1 MNVLVIGCG
10 KVGYFLARTL
20 REHGHHPTL
29 IEADRERAK
38 RSANELDMVVYCGDG
53 TSIDMLE
60 TAGCADTDALIAV
73 TGSDQNNL
81 VACQLAKR
89 LFRVKRTVARVN
101 NPKNTQVLKRL
112 GVDIALSST
121 DVLARLIERE
131 VDSAVIRQIVPLN
144 QGEASINEIDLPD
157 NYPLDG
163 VRLQDLS
170 LPEESI
176 LVSITRGDKMI
187 IPRGK
192 TQLHSGDRIILLCH
206 NRELHQL
213 RRVLKI

>member
-73 TGSDQNNL
+73 TGSDQDNL

-89 LFRVKRTVARVN
+89 LFHVKRTVARVN

-213 RRVLKI
+213 RHVLKI

>member
-10 KVGYFLARTL
+10 KVGDFLARTL

-89 LFRVKRTVARVN
+89 LFHVKRTVARVN

>member
-81 VACQLAKR
+81 VA
-89 LFRVKRTVARVN
+89 
-101 NPKNTQVLKRL
+101 
-112 GVDIALSST
+112 
-121 DVLARLIERE
+121 
-131 VDSAVIRQIVPLN
+131 
-144 QGEASINEIDLPD
+144 
-157 NYPLDG
+157 
-163 VRLQDLS
+163 
-170 LPEESI
+170 
-176 LVSITRGDKMI
+176 
-187 IPRGK
+187 
-192 TQLHSGDRIILLCH
+192 
-206 NRELHQL
+206 
-213 RRVLKI
+213 

>member
-1 MNVLVIGCG
+1 MNVIVVGAG
-10 KVGYFLARTL
+10 KVGYYLAETL
-20 REHGHHPTL
+20 MEHGHKPFV
-29 IEADRERAK
+29 IERNKELCQK
-38 RSANELDMVVYCGDG
+38 IANNLDIPVLNGDG
-53 TSIDMLE
+53 TTLE
-60 TAGCADTDALIAV
+60 ALEAAGVEQCDAFVSATGQDEANLI
-73 TGSDQNNL
+73 
-81 VACQLAKR
+81 ACQLAKQR
-89 LFRVKRTVARVN
+89 YGVRRTVARVN

>member
-89 LFRVKRTVARVN
+89 LFHVKRTVARVN

-144 QGEASINEIDLPD
+144 QGEASIDEIDLPD

>member
-89 LFRVKRTVARVN
+89 LFHVKRTVARVN

-213 RRVLKI
+213 RHVLKI

>member
-89 LFRVKRTVARVN
+89 LFHVKRTVARVN

-187 IPRGK
+187 IHRGK

>member
-1 MNVLVIGCG
+1 M
-10 KVGYFLARTL
+10 
-20 REHGHHPTL
+20 
-29 IEADRERAK
+29 
-38 RSANELDMVVYCGDG
+38 
-53 TSIDMLE
+53 
-60 TAGCADTDALIAV
+60 
-73 TGSDQNNL
+73 
-81 VACQLAKR
+81 
-89 LFRVKRTVARVN
+89 
-101 NPKNTQVLKRL
+101 
-112 GVDIALSST
+112 SST

>member
-213 RRVLKI
+213 RHVLKI

>member
-53 TSIDMLE
+53 TSIGMLE

-89 LFRVKRTVARVN
+89 LFHVKRTVARVN

>member
-101 NPKNTQVLKRL
+101 NPKNTQVLRRL

-192 TQLHSGDRIILLCH
+192 TQLHSGDRIILLCD

>member
-89 LFRVKRTVARVN
+89 LFHVKRTVARVN

>member
-1 MNVLVIGCG
+1 MCRYRRPHRRYRQRPEQPGGL
-10 KVGYFLARTL
+10 
-20 REHGHHPTL
+20 P
-29 IEADRERAK
+29 
-38 RSANELDMVVYCGDG
+38 
-53 TSIDMLE
+53 
-60 TAGCADTDALIAV
+60 AGQA
-73 TGSDQNNL
+73 
-81 VACQLAKR
+81 
-89 LFRVKRTVARVN
+89 VN